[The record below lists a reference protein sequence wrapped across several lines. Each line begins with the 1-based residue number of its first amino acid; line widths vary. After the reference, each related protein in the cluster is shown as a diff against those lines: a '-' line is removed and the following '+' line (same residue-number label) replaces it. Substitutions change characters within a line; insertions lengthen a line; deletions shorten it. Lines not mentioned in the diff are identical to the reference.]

1 MPPKN
6 SAKQSKGTGPKKHV
20 EKKVSKTPPKKV
32 KTPDLKVE
40 EVKVKV
46 EEVKVKAEEVK
57 VEADHLEN
65 QVEQPSEKNSDWP
78 PETAHQQTQEQI
90 DRLRAMVADLSAKVE
105 AKH

>member
-1 MPPKN
+1 M
-6 SAKQSKGTGPKKHV
+6 SS
-20 EKKVSKTPPKKV
+20 
-32 KTPDLKVE
+32 PDALI
-40 EVKVKV
+40 
-46 EEVKVKAEEVK
+46 KATLNRLAARVGHGVVDAAAGLAVLAQDAPARLRQEWELFQEEVK

-65 QVEQPSEKNSDWP
+65 QVEQPSEQNRDWP

>member
-1 MPPKN
+1 M
-6 SAKQSKGTGPKKHV
+6 SS
-20 EKKVSKTPPKKV
+20 
-32 KTPDLKVE
+32 PDALI
-40 EVKVKV
+40 
-46 EEVKVKAEEVK
+46 KATLNRLAARVGHGVVDAAAGLAVLAQDAPARLRQEWELFQEEVK